1 MFGASL
7 FANLMVATIK
17 LMALGIFFIS
27 AAILYF
33 SKGLARLIENVY
45 KAYKVEKANKQKELE
60 KANKQKELKKL
71 KENLDNQQLQNL
83 DKKIIDKLKLEK
95 VNKQKELQNK
105 KR

>member
-45 KAYKVEKANKQKELE
+45 KAYKVEKANKQKEL
-60 KANKQKELKKL
+60 
-71 KENLDNQQLQNL
+71 
-83 DKKIIDKLKLEK
+83 
-95 VNKQKELQNK
+95 QNK

>member
-1 MFGASL
+1 MFGASS
-7 FANLMVATIK
+7 FTNLIVAFIK
-17 LMALGIFFIS
+17 LITLGIFFIS

-60 KANKQKELKKL
+60 KKLEKL

-83 DKKIIDKLKLEK
+83 DKKIIDKLELEK
-95 VNKQKELQNK
+95 ANKQLRANK
-105 KR
+105 RSL

>member
-45 KAYKVEKANKQKELE
+45 KAYKVEQANKQKELE
-60 KANKQKELKKL
+60 KAYKQKELEKAYKQKELKKL
-71 KENLDNQQLQNL
+71 KEILDNQQ
-83 DKKIIDKLKLEK
+83 
-95 VNKQKELQNK
+95 KELK
-105 KR
+105 KD

>member
-1 MFGASL
+1 MFGSSS
-7 FANLMVATIK
+7 FTNLIVGFIK
-17 LMALGIFFIS
+17 LITLGIFFIS

-60 KANKQKELKKL
+60 KELEKL

-83 DKKIIDKLKLEK
+83 DKKIIDKLELEK
-95 VNKQKELQNK
+95 SNKQKELQNK

>member
-1 MFGASL
+1 MFGSSS
-7 FANLMVATIK
+7 FTNLIVAFIK
-17 LMALGIFFIS
+17 LITLGIFFIS

-45 KAYKVEKANKQKELE
+45 KAYKVEKDNKQKELE
-60 KANKQKELKKL
+60 KELEKL

-83 DKKIIDKLKLEK
+83 DKKIIDKLELEK
-95 VNKQKELQNK
+95 SNKQKELQNK

>member
-45 KAYKVEKANKQKELE
+45 KAYKVKQSIKQKELEKIIKQKELE

-71 KENLDNQQLQNL
+71 KEILDNQQ
-83 DKKIIDKLKLEK
+83 
-95 VNKQKELQNK
+95 KELK
-105 KR
+105 KD